1 MAHLTP
7 ARLVDLA
14 EGTEPEYA
22 VPHLGECDAC
32 RRSLA
37 ALRATMADVASL
49 GDSAVPEPSPLF
61 WDHLSTRVRSSVAEH
76 APGGTRWV
84 ERWLRPRVVLPILV
98 GVAGAVLVAVA
109 TSRRPV
115 VQTPIPATPLPTDE
129 ALLVP
134 FESVPSLQ
142 PLAPFG
148 AADDPSL
155 GLMADYGTTLGW
167 DEMREEMAVAP
178 RAGVV
183 RGADEAVIALS
194 AEERQE
200 LLRLLE
206 EEMTQ
211 PSALGTSS

>member
-1 MAHLTP
+1 
-7 ARLVDLA
+7 
-14 EGTEPEYA
+14 
-22 VPHLGECDAC
+22 
-32 RRSLA
+32 
-37 ALRATMADVASL
+37 
-49 GDSAVPEPSPLF
+49 
-61 WDHLSTRVRSSVAEH
+61 
-76 APGGTRWV
+76 
-84 ERWLRPRVVLPILV
+84 VLPILV

-183 RGADEAVIALS
+183 RGANEAVIALS